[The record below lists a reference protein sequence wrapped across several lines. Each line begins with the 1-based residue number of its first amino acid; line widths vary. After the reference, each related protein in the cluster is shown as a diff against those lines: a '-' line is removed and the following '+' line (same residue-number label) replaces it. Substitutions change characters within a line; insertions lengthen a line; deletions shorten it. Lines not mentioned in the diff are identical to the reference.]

1 MTKPNLIK
9 DLKSGQEVRLEMIK
23 GADILANAVKETLGP
38 KGRNVVIEQNNGLGY
53 PHITKDGVSVARSIF
68 LKDKYQNLGAQMIKQ
83 VAAKSADDAG
93 DGTTTATVL
102 AQAMLHE
109 GIKALASEYNPVF
122 IQRGMNDACKY
133 YTEELKK
140 ISKKVTTND
149 EIKQVGTISANG
161 DTEIGSL
168 IAEGMAKAG
177 EYGVVT
183 VGDSDNNKTY
193 LECVDG
199 LSFDRGFISP
209 YLINNPQTFET
220 VFEDCY
226 LLLVDQKIS
235 NFEQELV
242 PILTKAN
249 EENKFPLV
257 IIAEDFIG
265 NVIPSVI
272 TNVLPNPKER
282 TMGIPLSIVKA
293 PGYGE
298 RRLPLLEDIAA
309 VTGGTVISK
318 DKGLQLHDV
327 GTEVFGMV
335 KKIKIGQFETVLID
349 GQGDKKAIQDR
360 IDTIKQQMEVTIS
373 DYDKQ
378 TYKERLSKITGGIA
392 VLKVGGA
399 TELEI
404 KEKKDRIDDAL
415 AATKSATEE
424 GIVTGGGTALYNL
437 GKENSEKENKDS
449 KDASYNIGWRIVTK
463 ALSAPIRQILTNAGI
478 ENVDEVLTKIN
489 KEQGYNAATDEFV
502 DMFEAGIIDPAKV
515 VRCALE
521 NAVSVAGLMLTTACG
536 IVGIEEKDSMQT
548 NAC

>member
-1 MTKPNLIK
+1 
-9 DLKSGQEVRLEMIK
+9 
-23 GADILANAVKETLGP
+23 
-38 KGRNVVIEQNNGLGY
+38 
-53 PHITKDGVSVARSIF
+53 
-68 LKDKYQNLGAQMIKQ
+68 
-83 VAAKSADDAG
+83 
-93 DGTTTATVL
+93 
-102 AQAMLHE
+102 
-109 GIKALASEYNPVF
+109 
-122 IQRGMNDACKY
+122 
-133 YTEELKK
+133 
-140 ISKKVTTND
+140 
-149 EIKQVGTISANG
+149 
-161 DTEIGSL
+161 
-168 IAEGMAKAG
+168 
-177 EYGVVT
+177 
-183 VGDSDNNKTY
+183 
-193 LECVDG
+193 
-199 LSFDRGFISP
+199 
-209 YLINNPQTFET
+209 
-220 VFEDCY
+220 
-226 LLLVDQKIS
+226 
-235 NFEQELV
+235 
-242 PILTKAN
+242 
-249 EENKFPLV
+249 
-257 IIAEDFIG
+257 
-265 NVIPSVI
+265 
-272 TNVLPNPKER
+272 
-282 TMGIPLSIVKA
+282 MGIPLSIVKA